1 MARWETFRAFLDDA
15 QRAPER
21 ERPALVD
28 ALLAERAAFPWV
40 EGEQATFVY
49 RGPAASVALNLDVLP
64 GDPPFAP
71 FTRLD
76 GTDFWY
82 YTHTFQTDDLLDYLL
97 AIDDPGTPLKDERDL
112 LQRVARHWRA
122 DPLNPLR
129 LTTAQQTVSI
139 LRMGAARPIPD
150 WAAFAGVPRGTVKEH
165 VIASAELGFRGRK
178 LWIYTPPNYDQS
190 DLVFPL
196 VVLHDGQWMVG
207 PLQVPQIVDTL
218 IKHGRMQPAV
228 VVMIQSA
235 SGPER
240 DAEYIGSDAHFAF
253 LVHELLPD
261 LLSRYYIDATR
272 TVIGGVDVGAVA
284 AAFAAVRN
292 PITFSRLILISPP
305 LGKGAHA
312 RQVGEIAAS
321 LSAPDTPLPRR
332 IFLSVGRY
340 EAKSRFVKPA
350 RALAEALS
358 ARPGTRFA
366 FAEIGSGHGLVGFK
380 SVLPEALAWALP
392 GPAQA

>member
-1 MARWETFRAFLDDA
+1 MARWETFSAFLNDA
-15 QRAPER
+15 RRAPET

-28 ALLAERAAFPWV
+28 ALLAERPTFPWV
-40 EGEQATFVY
+40 EGEQATFAY
-49 RGPAASVALNLDVLP
+49 RGPATSVALNLDVLP
-64 GDPPFAP
+64 SDPPFAP
-71 FTRLD
+71 LTRLE

-82 YTHTFQTDDLLDYLL
+82 LTHAFQSDDLLDYLL
-97 AIDDPGTPLKDERDL
+97 AVDDPGTPLAGDRDL
-112 LQRVARHWRA
+112 LKRVADHWRP

-129 LTTAQQTVSI
+129 LTTAQQSVSI
-139 LRMGAARPIPD
+139 LRMSAARPIPD
-150 WAAFAGVPRGTVKEH
+150 WSAFAGVPRGTVSEH

-196 VVLHDGQWMVG
+196 VVLHDGQWMSG
-207 PLQVPQIVDTL
+207 PLQVPYIADTL

-228 VVMIQSA
+228 IVMIQSA
-235 SGPER
+235 TGADR
-240 DAEYIGSDAHFAF
+240 DAEYISNEAHFAF
-253 LVHELLPD
+253 LTHELLPD
-261 LLSRYYIDATR
+261 LQSRYYIDATR

-284 AAFAAVRN
+284 AAFAASRS
-292 PITFSRLILISPP
+292 PIAFSRLMMISPP

-312 RQVGEIAAS
+312 QRVSAIAAR
-321 LSAPDTPLPRR
+321 LSDADVPLPRR

-350 RALAEALS
+350 RALADVLS
-358 ARPGTRFA
+358 ARPETRFA
-366 FAEIGSGHGLVGFK
+366 FAETGSGHGLVGFK
-380 SVLPEALAWALP
+380 SVLPEALAWVLP